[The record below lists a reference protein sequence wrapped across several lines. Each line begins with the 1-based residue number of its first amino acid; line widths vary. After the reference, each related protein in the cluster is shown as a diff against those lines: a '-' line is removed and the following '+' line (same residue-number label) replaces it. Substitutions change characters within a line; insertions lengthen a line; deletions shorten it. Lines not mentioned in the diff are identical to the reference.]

1 MEKSSK
7 KAEKGNIMEKSS
19 KKAEKGIY
27 GIYGKIRALK
37 ITFLPMIKSILIWN
51 VQHLVIIVIQQ
62 LQLECLISPVVGFT
76 LDIEK

>member
-27 GIYGKIRALK
+27 GIYGKIRALNPVG
-37 ITFLPMIKSILIWN
+37 TFIWG
-51 VQHLVIIVIQQ
+51 
-62 LQLECLISPVVGFT
+62 P
-76 LDIEK
+76 EKTDVLSGKT